1 MPTYTYQ
8 CKKCASSRD
17 VFHGISARPRVR
29 CETCGGVC
37 RRLLG
42 TGASVIFKGSG
53 FYETDYKNGCGATRR
68 PKTRGG
74 GSSAS
79 PASNGTAK
87 TSKEVTASTA

>member
-53 FYETDYKNGCGATRR
+53 FYETDYKKGQAATKAPRTQWR
-68 PKTRGG
+68 NSTANK
-74 GSSAS
+74 
-79 PASNGTAK
+79 TAK
-87 TSKEVTASTA
+87 AMSTSRA